1 MTTRPQSASAP
12 VAAGSPGR
20 AALDLPAEDRT
31 LSPYTGWTRAHWE
44 ATADGMLAHAW
55 HWASPRGARLDLP
68 GRSSRS
74 GVRSDGLEGYAR
86 TFLAA
91 AFRVAGAQGE
101 DPHGWLERYAEGLVA
116 GTENPGE
123 DDADSWPVIRSYD
136 VFGQPMVESASV
148 ALGLRATRPWLW
160 DRLSTQEQDR
170 AETWLRGA
178 LTSVPA
184 PNNWYLFPFTV
195 AGFLESVGRGD
206 ELTAQ
211 IRERGLTLLDSWY
224 VGDGWYTDGDGGSY
238 DHYNG
243 WALHLY
249 PVLDELLAA
258 RESGAD
264 PREATSVWG
273 ERLREH
279 LGSFAHFFAAD
290 GAPVYFGRSM
300 TYRFAAGAAV
310 GLGAA
315 TGNSP
320 LTAGASRRILS
331 GALTY
336 FLDHGALNDDGLL
349 SLGWHGEHEPTL
361 QPYSGPASPYWAS
374 KAFVALLAPA
384 DDPLWTSQEEASPAE
399 TGDHVVAVPAP
410 GLLLQST
417 QRDGVVRLH
426 NHGADHLRD
435 VDGEATASGDPL
447 YDRWAYST
455 HTGPTAAH
463 NQPDNDLAVIWR
475 GARGSRRRI
484 RPLGAGAEP
493 PRTGSPG
500 TGAGEGWGWAA
511 SWHRPIF
518 SGRAA
523 AVPGLTVCSV
533 VVAKGAYEL
542 RIHRVS
548 GVPEDASVESTG
560 WAVADTRAD
569 HGVAADTAGWVASA
583 LLPLAGWETADE
595 VAAPAGT
602 AYTPSARV
610 PRLRAALRPGE
621 DAVLV
626 SVGALAGGLN
636 DGGVLDLSGVVE
648 ELRAEEGVVSFRWAG
663 DAETTRVQLD
673 PVTVTR
679 G

>member
-1 MTTRPQSASAP
+1 MTAPSAP
-12 VAAGSPGR
+12 LSPRTSAGR
-20 AALDLPAEDRT
+20 AALALPEENRS
-31 LSPYTGWTRAHWE
+31 LSPYTGFTRDHWE
-44 ATADGMLAHAW
+44 AAADSLLTHAW
-55 HWASPRGARLDLP
+55 RWASPRGARLDLP

-101 DPHGWLERYAEGLVA
+101 DPHGWMERYAQGLVA
-116 GTENPGE
+116 GTEQPGA
-123 DDADSWPVIRSYD
+123 DDAESWPQIRSYD

-148 ALGLRATRPWLW
+148 ALGLRVTRPWLW
-160 DRLSTQEQDR
+160 DRLGTAEQDR
-170 AETWLRGA
+170 AESWLRGA

-184 PNNWYLFPFTV
+184 PNNWYLFPYTV

-206 ELTAQ
+206 ELTSR
-211 IRERGLTLLDSWY
+211 IRERGLALLDSWY
-224 VGDGWYTDGDGGSY
+224 AGDGWYTDGDGGSY

-258 RESGAD
+258 REAGAD
-264 PREATSVWG
+264 PRQSVSVWG
-273 ERLREH
+273 ERLHEH
-279 LGSFAHFFAAD
+279 LGSFSHFFAAD

-315 TGNSP
+315 TGNTP
-320 LTAGASRRILS
+320 LTPGASRRVLS

-336 FLDHGALNDDGLL
+336 FLDHGALNEHGLL
-349 SLGWHGEHEPTL
+349 SLGWHAEHEATL

-384 DDPLWTSQEEASPAE
+384 DDPLWTSREEASPAE
-399 TGDHVVAVPAP
+399 SGDHAVAVPAP

-435 VDGEATASGDPL
+435 VDGEASASSDPL

-463 NQPDNDLAVIWR
+463 NQPDNDFAVIWR
-475 GARGSRRRI
+475 GVRGSRHRV
-484 RPLGAGAEP
+484 RPLGVGAGSAGAGDA
-493 PRTGSPG
+493 R
-500 TGAGEGWGWAA
+500 GEEWGWAS

-518 SGRAA
+518 PGRAS
-523 AVPGLTVCSV
+523 AVPGLTVQSV
-533 VVAKGAYEL
+533 VVVKGAYEL
-542 RIHRVS
+542 RIHVVS
-548 GVPEDASVESTG
+548 GAPDAASAEATG
-560 WAVADTRAD
+560 WAVADSKAD
-569 HGVAADTAGWVASA
+569 DGGAAGTDGAVASA
-583 LLPLAGWETADE
+583 LVPLAGWEHADE
-595 VAAPAGT
+595 VTAPAGT
-602 AYTPSARV
+602 AYAASARV
-610 PRLRAALRPGE
+610 PRLRAELQPGQE
-621 DAVLV
+621 RVLV
-626 SVGALAGGLN
+626 SAAALAGGVN
-636 DGGVLDLSGVVE
+636 GGGVLDL
-648 ELRAEEGVVSFRWAG
+648 EGIIEDLTVDSSTVSFRWAG

-673 PVTVTR
+673 PLSVVK